1 MGFCVEARYKHQGR
15 EKKKREREERSEGG
29 RDETTGRG
37 KPVILVKILPVPG
50 MTQSHLNRKEREAS

>member
-15 EKKKREREERSEGG
+15 EKKKREREGGREGG
-29 RDETTGRG
+29 MKQQG
-37 KPVILVKILPVPG
+37 KPVILVKILPVLG